1 MFIRTDRLLLRPL
14 WPEDAPAV
22 ARGAGDRA
30 VAWMLARVPHPYTL
44 HDAAVFI
51 DGLQGAPEP
60 VFAMLTHDLP
70 EVPLVGV
77 IGLHRGDGGYE
88 LGYWLARAAWGC
100 GYATEAGRA
109 VLDLAFEGLR
119 LPRVVADH
127 FHDNPASGR
136 VLAKLGFRPVGMAP
150 RHSLARGGLVDSRTV
165 ALTRP
170 QWRAHR
176 AGQMEMKAA

>member
-22 ARGAGDRA
+22 ADGVGDRA
-30 VAWMLARVPHPYTL
+30 VAWMLARVPHPYTPR
-44 HDAAVFI
+44 DAEVFI
-51 DGLQGAPEP
+51 GGLQGAPAP
-60 VFAMLTHDLP
+60 VFAVLTHDLP
-70 EVPLVGV
+70 DVPLVGV
-77 IGLHRGDGGYE
+77 IGLHRNDDGHE
-88 LGYWLARAAWGC
+88 LGYWLARAAWGR

-119 LPRVVADH
+119 LPRVTASH

-150 RHSLARGGLVDSRTV
+150 RYSLARGDHVDSRTV

-170 QWRAHR
+170 QWHAHR